1 MMRAGVVGDPI
12 AHSLSPLI
20 HGAWIEALGLDATY
34 DRFHVRAEDFAA
46 FVRRDGSSLTGLNV
60 TIPHKEAALALAD
73 TASDLARACGAANV
87 LLVKDGRIEARN
99 TDGEGLLGAFR
110 AQAPDVDITAA
121 PILILGA
128 GGAARGAV
136 AALVQAGARDIRIIN
151 RTRAKADAI
160 AAESPQAVR
169 AFGDDYWTTDV
180 AADAVGAV
188 VNSTSLGLNGGE
200 GPFVDWTRTRPGA
213 VAMDMVYRPLDT
225 TFLKAARSAGR
236 RTVDGLEMLIRQAI
250 PSFEYF
256 YGAVPPETVDVRAL
270 CLAALG

>member
-1 MMRAGVVGDPI
+1 
-12 AHSLSPLI
+12 
-20 HGAWIEALGLDATY
+20 
-34 DRFHVRAEDFAA
+34 
-46 FVRRDGSSLTGLNV
+46 
-60 TIPHKEAALALAD
+60 
-73 TASDLARACGAANV
+73 
-87 LLVKDGRIEARN
+87 
-99 TDGEGLLGAFR
+99 
-110 AQAPDVDITAA
+110 
-121 PILILGA
+121 
-128 GGAARGAV
+128 
-136 AALVQAGARDIRIIN
+136 
-151 RTRAKADAI
+151 
-160 AAESPQAVR
+160 
-169 AFGDDYWTTDV
+169 
-180 AADAVGAV
+180 V

>member
-169 AFGDDYWTTDV
+169 AFGDDYWTT
-180 AADAVGAV
+180 APPTL
-188 VNSTSLGLNGGE
+188 S
-200 GPFVDWTRTRPGA
+200 GPW
-213 VAMDMVYRPLDT
+213 
-225 TFLKAARSAGR
+225 
-236 RTVDGLEMLIRQAI
+236 
-250 PSFEYF
+250 
-256 YGAVPPETVDVRAL
+256 
-270 CLAALG
+270 